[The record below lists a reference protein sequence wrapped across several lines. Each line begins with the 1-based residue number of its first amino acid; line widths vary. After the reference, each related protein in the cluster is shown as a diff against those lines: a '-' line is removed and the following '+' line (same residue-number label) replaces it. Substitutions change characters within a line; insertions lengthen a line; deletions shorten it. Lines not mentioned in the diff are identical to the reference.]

1 MRILPLLAALSL
13 LTACNKGPVVKAPT
27 FTKEG
32 DQVTYAEFQTK
43 LEAAYKAS
51 ELYDDGMGEL
61 PALGDRVE
69 KGSYSSSHIETV
81 KRNKKEVRKE
91 ERAGSTSGEQLFDYD
106 NLASKVAS
114 NSKETTST
122 KTEEVSSSSTSTG
135 KSETYYQFGKIDNE
149 DYLLSVNPKTKSY
162 RQYTSVS
169 SDSTPAKTFDRF
181 VRNSISN
188 IQSLFTYY
196 CPSESDAKDY
206 VFANRENLF
215 TLSTSTEKSDSL
227 LQGADKYADYKTS
240 TKIKVQLDI
249 SDGKQSLKLSYEV
262 KTETT
267 YTQAYPSY
275 SQNFLKDDIYIEEIK
290 EYYDISFASKKADVK
305 TVEITEEYAYLN

>member
-1 MRILPLLAALSL
+1 MKKMRILPLLAALSL

-106 NLASKVAS
+106 NLASKVTS

-122 KTEEVSSSSTSTG
+122 KTYTGIQKLITDSPIHSHTFSNFGNISTG
-135 KSETYYQFGKIDNE
+135 FF
-149 DYLLSVNPKTKSY
+149 TK
-162 RQYTSVS
+162 
-169 SDSTPAKTFDRF
+169 
-181 VRNSISN
+181 ISN
-188 IQSLFTYY
+188 LVYIM
-196 CPSESDAKDY
+196 
-206 VFANRENLF
+206 NLHC
-215 TLSTSTEKSDSL
+215 
-227 LQGADKYADYKTS
+227 
-240 TKIKVQLDI
+240 
-249 SDGKQSLKLSYEV
+249 
-262 KTETT
+262 
-267 YTQAYPSY
+267 
-275 SQNFLKDDIYIEEIK
+275 
-290 EYYDISFASKKADVK
+290 
-305 TVEITEEYAYLN
+305 